1 MSQKSCAWCTKSN
14 SKPYILCR
22 NPHLTKR
29 RESGRI
35 FKVARAAADIAD
47 KLEVDR
53 KKSKIFEKSF
63 EKPIDKAKV
72 L

>member
-1 MSQKSCAWCTKSN
+1 M
-14 SKPYILCR
+14 
-22 NPHLTKR
+22 TKR